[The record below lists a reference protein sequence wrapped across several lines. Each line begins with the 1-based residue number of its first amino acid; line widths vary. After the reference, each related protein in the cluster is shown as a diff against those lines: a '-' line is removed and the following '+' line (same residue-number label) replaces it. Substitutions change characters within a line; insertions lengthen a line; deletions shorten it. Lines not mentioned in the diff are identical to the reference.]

1 MRLFETS
8 LIRLVGLVGL
18 AACGSRDA
26 ARSGDSGVA
35 LAASAPRVT
44 HAAFGTLPDGG
55 AVEQFTLTNGR
66 GVEVRA
72 ISYGAIITS
81 IRTLDKTGTPGDIV
95 YGYDSLGAYVRD
107 ASYFGAVVGRF
118 ANRIAR
124 ARFTLDGR
132 PYTLAANDGANT
144 LHGGRRGFNKVLWRG
159 EPFTRGDTVGV
170 TFRYTS
176 PDGEE
181 GYPGTLQASVS
192 YRLTPGNELVID
204 YEATTDKPTPV
215 NLSQHSYWNL
225 HGDGKGTI
233 LDHQLTIDA
242 SGFTPV
248 DSSLIPTGVVTP
260 VAGTPFDFRT
270 PTAIGVR
277 IETKDTQL
285 RYGKGYD
292 HNWVLDRN
300 GRTGLVHAVRVV
312 DTTSGRTLDMTT
324 TEPGLQFY
332 SGNFLDGSIHGNGG
346 VVYPHRGAI
355 VLETQHFPDSPNHA
369 AFPSSIL
376 RPGETLRSRTVL
388 TFGIAR

>member
-1 MRLFETS
+1 MRFVESS
-8 LIRLVGLVGL
+8 LVALTVVT
-18 AACGSRDA
+18 ACGG
-26 ARSGDSGVA
+26 RSDNRAVS
-35 LAASAPRVT
+35 LASAAPHVAR
-44 HAAFGTLPDGG
+44 AAFGTLPDGG
-55 AVEQFTLTNGR
+55 AVEQFTLTNGH

-72 ISYGAIITS
+72 ISFGAILAS
-81 IRTLDKTGTPGDIV
+81 IRTPDRSGALGDIV
-95 YGYDSLGAYVRD
+95 YGYDSLGSYVND
-107 ASYFGAVVGRF
+107 PSYFGALVGRF

-124 ARFTLDGR
+124 ARFTLDGHS
-132 PYTLAANDGANT
+132 YTLATNDGVNT

-181 GYPGTLQASVS
+181 GYPGTLQAAVS
-192 YRLTPGNELVID
+192 YGLTPANELVID

-242 SGFTPV
+242 SGYTPV
-248 DSSLIPTGVVTP
+248 DSTLIPTGVVTP

-270 PTAIGVR
+270 PTAIGAR
-277 IETKDTQL
+277 IGAKDTQL
-285 RYGKGYD
+285 RFGRGYD

-312 DTTSGRTLDMTT
+312 DTTSGRTLDITT

-332 SGNFLDGSIHGNGG
+332 SGNFLDGSIHGKSG
-346 VVYPHRGAI
+346 VAYPYRGAI
-355 VLETQHFPDSPNHA
+355 VLETQHYPDSPNHS
-369 AFPSSIL
+369 AFPSAIL
-376 RPGETLRSRTVL
+376 RPGDTLRSRTVL
-388 TFGIAR
+388 SFGVTR